1 MPPIADGDSAKAKA
15 ARARTIEASYSIPR
29 KVTNPLEPINV
40 IVCARNGGTP
50 AHRVTLHER
59 LSGGSLGAHES
70 TYWLFEATGCA
81 VKAGRPVKLT
91 NTRKHGAVK
100 MEKLTCVADC
110 GSAVSPAG
118 GDEQR
123 YGGLMWGLGHA
134 TADCIDFRHGR
145 VQRSNFDTYRVM
157 WISDMRAT
165 DIHIVPGDPAKPGG
179 IDELS
184 IPAVTPVIAN
194 AVFRLTGT
202 RLWETPFD
210 LSAIAQRA

>member
-1 MPPIADGDSAKAKA
+1 MA
-15 ARARTIEASYSIPR
+15 R

-59 LSGGSLGAHES
+59 VSGGSFGAHES

-91 NTRKHGAVK
+91 NSRKHGAVK

-123 YGGLMWGLGHA
+123 YGGLMGGSA
-134 TADCIDFRHGR
+134 MRRPIASISGTVACSGR
-145 VQRSNFDTYRVM
+145 T
-157 WISDMRAT
+157 
-165 DIHIVPGDPAKPGG
+165 
-179 IDELS
+179 S
-184 IPAVTPVIAN
+184 IRIA
-194 AVFRLTGT
+194 
-202 RLWETPFD
+202 
-210 LSAIAQRA
+210 

>member
-59 LSGGSLGAHES
+59 LSGGSFGAHES
-70 TYWLFEATGCA
+70 TYWLFEATWCA

-123 YGGLMWGLGHA
+123 YGGLMGGLGHA
-134 TADCIDFRHGR
+134 TADRVDFRHGR

-157 WISDMRAT
+157 RMSDMPET
-165 DIHIVPGDPAKPGG
+165 DIHIVPGGVG
-179 IDELS
+179 ELS
-184 IPAVTPVIAN
+184 SPAVTPAIAN
-194 AVFRLTGT
+194 AVFKLTGT
-202 RLWETPFD
+202 RLRETPFD